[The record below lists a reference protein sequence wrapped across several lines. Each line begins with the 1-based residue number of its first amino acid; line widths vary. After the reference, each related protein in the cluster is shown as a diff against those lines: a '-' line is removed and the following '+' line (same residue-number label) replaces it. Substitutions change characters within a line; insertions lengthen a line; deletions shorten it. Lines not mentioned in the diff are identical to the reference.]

1 MAMMMSVNE
10 FDKHTDNDNGDLVDD
25 KDVDANDNEASQG
38 AITD

>member
-10 FDKHTDNDNGDLVDD
+10 FDKHTDNDNGNLVDEEY
-25 KDVDANDNEASQG
+25 VDANDNEVSQG